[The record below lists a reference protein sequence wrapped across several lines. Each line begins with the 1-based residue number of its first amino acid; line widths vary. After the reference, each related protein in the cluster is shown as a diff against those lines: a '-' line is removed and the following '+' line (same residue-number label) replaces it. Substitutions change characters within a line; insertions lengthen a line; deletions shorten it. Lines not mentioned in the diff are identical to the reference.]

1 MDEDKFYWGE
11 TLDGR
16 AGLVPSNFVQRVGEK
31 ELRELVEQAAAMDG
45 TTMSQAFNPQQQ
57 QQSAPNT
64 NTNNSNN
71 NNRRRQR
78 HCPAVPS
85 TSAAAANSFVGDDG
99 GARSCESIAPFSF
112 PASSS
117 SPFASSSLANV
128 QRPNSP
134 SFVLALPHHL
144 AQISHDFSES
154 DCANGAAHSHA
165 HAHQQPPLPNSVLFF
180 PPSLP

>member
-57 QQSAPNT
+57 QQQSAPNT
-64 NTNNSNN
+64 NNTN

-78 HCPAVPS
+78 YCPAVPS
-85 TSAAAANSFVGDDG
+85 TSAAAVNSFGED

-117 SPFASSSLANV
+117 SPFAASSSLANV
-128 QRPNSP
+128 QRPSSP